1 MKVYIS
7 GPITG
12 QNNYRERF
20 AAAEELLKKS
30 GYEPI
35 NPAEEL
41 AEMPKNTTH
50 KEYMEKAIALLACC
64 EGIYMLE
71 GWENSKG
78 ARIEFEYAAINKLT
92 ICFERRAGDE

>member
-1 MKVYIS
+1 MKIYIS

-12 QNNYRERF
+12 QNNYIERF
-20 AAAEELLKKS
+20 AAAEELLKEA
-30 GYEPI
+30 GYESI

-41 AEMPKNTTH
+41 MEMPKNSTH
-50 KEYMEKAIALLACC
+50 EEYMEKAIALLACC

-78 ARIEFEYAAINKLT
+78 AKIELDWAIRNKLT
-92 ICFERRAGDE
+92 ICFERRACDE

>member
-20 AAAEELLKKS
+20 AAAEEILKKA

-41 AEMPKNTTH
+41 AEMPVNTTH
-50 KEYMEKAIALLACC
+50 DEYMERAIALLAMC

-78 ARIEFEYAAINKLT
+78 AHIEFEYATRHKLT

>member
-12 QNNYRERF
+12 HINYRERF
-20 AAAEELLKKS
+20 AAAEEILKKA

-41 AEMPKNTTH
+41 AEMPVNTTH
-50 KEYMEKAIALLACC
+50 DEYMERAIALLAMC
-64 EGIYMLE
+64 EGIYMLD
-71 GWENSKG
+71 GWEASTG
-78 ARIEFEYAAINKLT
+78 ANIEFDYAIRNRLT
-92 ICFERRAGDE
+92 VCFEKGEQ

>member
-41 AEMPKNTTH
+41 VEMPVNTTH
-50 KEYMEKAIALLACC
+50 EEYMEKAIELLAMC
-64 EGIYMLE
+64 EGIYMLD
-71 GWENSKG
+71 GWEASKG
-78 ARIEFEYAAINKLT
+78 AKIEFDYAIT
-92 ICFERRAGDE
+92 Y

>member
-20 AAAEELLKKS
+20 AAAEELLKKA

-50 KEYMEKAIALLACC
+50 EEYMEKAIALLACC

-78 ARIEFEYAAINKLT
+78 AHIEFEYAARHKLT
-92 ICFERRAGDE
+92 ICFERRAEDE